1 MDYCFSSKKYRKSK
15 KIASV
20 VFPLIIIILNALVI
34 YSCIKFSLDEGFSVA
49 MLEALGFSFGI
60 TFILVL
66 FVRKHNDVIENR
78 KFKILPEGVCFTTM
92 NKKEIFKPW
101 DEATSITLRD
111 IHHPINAPHIFDLV
125 MVICFGCNDPYENNE
140 QGSVFNGWL
149 TALNY
154 IDRMVVFEYT
164 AERYS
169 DIERFCT
176 TPIQDKRSKIGKRF
190 KTHFDQFEL
199 LSNIKD
205 TKLAEIDKS
214 ILSKALLTD
223 SGDIVWHINDAYT
236 LLDYF
241 KERNIVIGGEIFTD
255 LLDRT
260 FEKWSYTINPELSDV
275 SNSRLSVDVAIKN
288 INKYKRW
295 HEKNFFIKF
304 NIK

>member
-78 KFKILPEGVCFTTM
+78 KFKILSEGVCFTTI
-92 NKKEIFKPW
+92 NKKEIFKAW
-101 DEATSITLRD
+101 DEATSIILKD
-111 IHHPINAPHIFDLV
+111 INHPINNQHEFDLV
-125 MVICFGCNDPYENNE
+125 IAICFNCNNPFGDNE
-140 QGSVFNGWL
+140 QSTVFNGWL

-214 ILSKALLTD
+214 ILSKAILTD